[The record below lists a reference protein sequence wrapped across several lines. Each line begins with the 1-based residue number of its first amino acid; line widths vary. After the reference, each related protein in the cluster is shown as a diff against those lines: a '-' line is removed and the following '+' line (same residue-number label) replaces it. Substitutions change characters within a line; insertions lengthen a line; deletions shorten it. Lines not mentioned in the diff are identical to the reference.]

1 MFTIDELNSVLRRFA
16 LEDAEKRSNEYADL
30 LDEDSMQGELMR
42 QHEMMQRASELE
54 DFSPF
59 DTMNS

>member
-1 MFTIDELNSVLRRFA
+1 MFTTDEMNAVLRRFA
-16 LEDAEKRSNEYADL
+16 VEDADKRMQEYV
-30 LDEDSMQGELMR
+30 DELEERQMLELSL

-59 DTMNS
+59 DTYNS

>member
-1 MFTIDELNSVLRRFA
+1 MFTIDEINAILRRFA
-16 LEDAEKRSNEYADL
+16 VEDADKRMQEYIEELEDL
-30 LDEDSMQGELMR
+30 QMLELSR

-59 DTMNS
+59 DTCNS

>member
-1 MFTIDELNSVLRRFA
+1 MFTFDELNSVLRRFA
-16 LEDAEKRSNEYADL
+16 LEDAEKRSNEYADM
-30 LDEDSMQGELMR
+30 LDEEQMLGELSH

-59 DTMNS
+59 DTCNS

>member
-1 MFTIDELNSVLRRFA
+1 MFTIDEMNAVLRRFA
-16 LEDAEKRSNEYADL
+16 VEDADKRMQEYV
-30 LDEDSMQGELMR
+30 DELEERKMLELSR

-59 DTMNS
+59 DTCNS

>member
-1 MFTIDELNSVLRRFA
+1 MFTIDEMNAILRRFA
-16 LEDAEKRSNEYADL
+16 VEDADKRMQEYIEELEDL
-30 LDEDSMQGELMR
+30 QMLELSR

-59 DTMNS
+59 DTCNS

>member
-1 MFTIDELNSVLRRFA
+1 MFTIDEMNAILRRFA
-16 LEDAEKRSNEYADL
+16 VEDADKRMQEYV
-30 LDEDSMQGELMR
+30 DELEERQMLELSR

-59 DTMNS
+59 DTCNS

>member
-1 MFTIDELNSVLRRFA
+1 MFTIDEMNAILRRFA
-16 LEDAEKRSNEYADL
+16 VEDADKRMQEYV
-30 LDEDSMQGELMR
+30 EELEGLQMLELSR

-59 DTMNS
+59 DTCNS

>member
-1 MFTIDELNSVLRRFA
+1 MFTIDEMNAILRRFA
-16 LEDAEKRSNEYADL
+16 VEDADKRMQEYVEELEDL
-30 LDEDSMQGELMR
+30 QMLELSR

-59 DTMNS
+59 DTCNS

>member
-1 MFTIDELNSVLRRFA
+1 MFTIEEMNAILRRFA
-16 LEDAEKRSNEYADL
+16 VEDADKRMQEYV
-30 LDEDSMQGELMR
+30 DELEERQMLELSR

-59 DTMNS
+59 DTCNS

>member
-1 MFTIDELNSVLRRFA
+1 MFTTDEMNAVLRRFA
-16 LEDAEKRSNEYADL
+16 VEDADKRMQEYV
-30 LDEDSMQGELMR
+30 DELEERQMLELSR

-59 DTMNS
+59 DTCNS

>member
-1 MFTIDELNSVLRRFA
+1 MFTIDEMNAILRRFA
-16 LEDAEKRSNEYADL
+16 VEDADKRMQEYV
-30 LDEDSMQGELMR
+30 EELEGLQMFELSR

-59 DTMNS
+59 DTYNS

>member
-1 MFTIDELNSVLRRFA
+1 MMFTIDEMNAILRRFA
-16 LEDAEKRSNEYADL
+16 VEDADKRMQEYVEELEDL
-30 LDEDSMQGELMR
+30 QMLELSR

-59 DTMNS
+59 DTCNS